1 MLTVKFMTLAENHR
15 VRTSILNWWLFLCVM
30 GNATPAWGYSGGGT
44 PSETCK
50 ANEEADSSARAV
62 KYSNPAILDG
72 ELNNI
77 VLFDGVC
84 NFCNKWV
91 DIMLQLD
98 TTKKIRFCALQ
109 SVKGKDISSRIGRR
123 NDELTSVILIK
134 SIDKSEIYVKS
145 DAILK
150 VTEQFGFFW
159 YLFSNLNL
167 ALPLF
172 VRNGIY
178 DIIAKNR
185 YSILGKRDKCRCADG
200 SYSDRF
206 I

>member
-1 MLTVKFMTLAENHR
+1 MTLAENHCGR
-15 VRTSILNWWLFLCVM
+15 SSIFNWWLFLCVM

-44 PSETCK
+44 LTESCK
-50 ANEEADSSARAV
+50 INQDADSTAKAV
-62 KYSNPAILDG
+62 KYLNPVVQDA
-72 ELNNI
+72 ELHNI

-109 SVKGKDISSRIGRR
+109 SAKGKDISLRIGRR

-159 YLFSNLNL
+159 YLFSNINL
-167 ALPLF
+167 ALPLCI
-172 VRNGIY
+172 RNGIY
-178 DIIAKNR
+178 DVIAKNR

-206 I
+206 L